1 MRRKGTWQILLGELL
16 ILAAILLAGYNL
28 LESEHA
34 QKTADSVEHQLEEK
48 VSAVSA
54 EDIDTETEKEMS
66 VEVIDGNSYIGILEI
81 PALELK
87 LPILSEWSYPLLKI
101 APCRYQGSVYQ
112 NDMILL
118 AHNYESHFGTLKN
131 LDLGEKVSFYD
142 VDGNAF
148 HYEVA
153 EVTILSPEA
162 LEEMESGDW
171 DLTLF
176 TCTVGGQSRVTVRC
190 QRIE

>member
-1 MRRKGTWQILLGELL
+1 MSRKGTWQILLGELL
-16 ILAAILLAGYNL
+16 ILAAIFLAGYNL

-54 EDIDTETEKEMS
+54 ENIDTETEKEMS

-101 APCRYQGSVYQ
+101 APCRYRGSVYQ

>member
-34 QKTADSVEHQLEEK
+34 QKTADSVERQLEQK
-48 VSAVSA
+48 VLEVPA
-54 EDIDTETEKEMS
+54 ENTDTETEKEMS